1 MSEDDPTGD
10 GTEAPTNHGQR
21 FDRLPATATER
32 EVPGR
37 ATRVEVLAW
46 WEERFGIDPAAFA
59 EYTFW
64 ERGSGKVWALR
75 GEEPSPIAVEGLGI
89 TFLRT
94 RQDHWKPTLSA
105 VQRFGHHATRNV
117 LALDDQQAATFMAGE
132 DQDLAWDGDWG
143 YLVVTREIAGEQ
155 EPLGVGL
162 YVYDELRSVVPK
174 GRRREL

>member
-1 MSEDDPTGD
+1 MSDQ
-10 GTEAPTNHGQR
+10 TNDGQR
-21 FDRLPATATER
+21 FDRLPATADDRTVE
-32 EVPGR
+32 GR
-37 ATRVEVLAW
+37 ATRTEVLAW
-46 WEERFGIDPAAFA
+46 WEERFGVDPAVFEA
-59 EYTFW
+59 YTFW

-75 GEEPSPIAVEGLGI
+75 GVEPTPTAVEGLGI

-94 RQDHWKPTLSA
+94 RQEHWKPTLSA

-174 GRRREL
+174 GRRRDL